1 MKKGKG
7 IMTITIGIICFVL
20 AYVMFMQFKVVEETN
35 ITQIESMRESE
46 LTEKLASWKGK
57 YEEVETKLQD
67 TKNTLQEYRDKR
79 ASNQEATE
87 LLNEELL
94 QAQTIAGLTDV
105 KGDGVVITYTDYEAS
120 EHDDK
125 IQCYDLQELVNE
137 LILAGAEA
145 ISINGE
151 RITNLSDITNINI
164 DDEIFILVNQKRVTS
179 PYTIKA
185 IGDAKYLESALTLK
199 TVGFVTR
206 HPNAKVEKQSN
217 MVINKYTGTI
227 KIKYAKDIVK
237 EEK

>member
-1 MKKGKG
+1 
-7 IMTITIGIICFVL
+7 MTITIGIVCFVL
-20 AYVMFMQFKVVEETN
+20 AYVMVMQFKVVEETN
-35 ITQIESMRESE
+35 ITQIETMRESE
-46 LTEKLASWKGK
+46 LTEKLASWKEK
-57 YEEVETKLQD
+57 YDEVQKKLEETN
-67 TKNTLQEYRDKR
+67 NTLQEYRDKR

-87 LLNEELL
+87 LLNKELL
-94 QAQTIAGLTDV
+94 QAQTLAGLTDV
-105 KGDGVVITYTDYEAS
+105 KGDGVVITYTDYEDS
-120 EHDDK
+120 EHDSG
-125 IQCYDLQELVNE
+125 IQCYNLQELVNE

-151 RITNLSDITNINI
+151 RITNLSDIININI
-164 DDEIFILVNQKRVTS
+164 DGEIFILVNKKRVTS

-206 HPNAKVEKQSN
+206 HPNATIEKQSN

-227 KIKYAKDIVK
+227 KIKYAKDVVK

>member
-1 MKKGKG
+1 
-7 IMTITIGIICFVL
+7 MTITIGIVCFVL
-20 AYVMFMQFKVVEETN
+20 AYVMVMQFKVVEETN
-35 ITQIESMRESE
+35 ITQIETMRESE
-46 LTEKLASWKGK
+46 LTEKLASWKEK
-57 YEEVETKLQD
+57 YDEVQKKLEETN
-67 TKNTLQEYRDKR
+67 NTLQEYRDKR

-87 LLNEELL
+87 LLNKELL
-94 QAQTIAGLTDV
+94 QAQTLAGLTDV
-105 KGDGVVITYTDYEAS
+105 KGDGVVITYTDYEDS
-120 EHDDK
+120 EHDSG
-125 IQCYDLQELVNE
+125 IQCYNLQELVNE

-151 RITNLSDITNINI
+151 RITNLSDIININI
-164 DDEIFILVNQKRVTS
+164 DGEIFILVNKKRVTS
-179 PYTIKA
+179 PYNIKA

-206 HPNAKVEKQSN
+206 HPNATIEKQNN